1 MYAYQGGW
9 HGQHVQQMQAYAHA
23 SQWPGREWN
32 WVAPQ
37 TSPVQLMVAPQTSPV
52 QLMVAPQPSSV
63 QPMAQA
69 SGGYRETLYSTV
81 HSPRAEAQDA
91 SPAGPRRVTPTNQK
105 MPAEPPGAGGSLER
119 AKYAV
124 THAQLETPVSCYTGY
139 TVTGWVNGNYTVH
152 RDGWCWKLA
161 VQQKGDLTMPGTVTY
176 LHVASTHECVC
187 VLACNCS
194 PRH

>member
-1 MYAYQGGW
+1 
-9 HGQHVQQMQAYAHA
+9 
-23 SQWPGREWN
+23 
-32 WVAPQ
+32 
-37 TSPVQLMVAPQTSPV
+37 
-52 QLMVAPQPSSV
+52 
-63 QPMAQA
+63 
-69 SGGYRETLYSTV
+69 
-81 HSPRAEAQDA
+81 
-91 SPAGPRRVTPTNQK
+91 
-105 MPAEPPGAGGSLER
+105 MPDEPPGAGGSLER

-187 VLACNCS
+187 VLECNCC
-194 PRH
+194 PVTEPAK